1 MNWQPGRQ
9 WLAFGAVALLSVS
22 ALAPA
27 AHAEDFLS
35 ALFGAF
41 GAHRPALARCRC
53 HLQAKARSARRQP
66 SRARGTT
73 GGGQAYCVRTCDGRY
88 FPISASDG
96 QSRAASCNSFCPAS
110 ETKVVYGSNIDN
122 AATETGKPYSELPNA
137 FRYRSELVA
146 GCTCNGKDQIGLA
159 PVKIENDP
167 TLRKG
172 DIVAGANGL
181 MVAGRGADRRGA
193 ALNFSPVSVPDQRAL
208 SARAGGGGG
217 LTACPAACFAFANE
231 ITGSA
236 AGTGSALSALFC
248 RTNAQ

>member
-1 MNWQPGRQ
+1 
-9 WLAFGAVALLSVS
+9 LGAAAVLCAL

-27 AHAEDFLS
+27 AQAEDFLS

-41 GAHRPALARCRC
+41 GGRS
-53 HLQAKARSARRQP
+53 QAPSVRMPFAGEGNPFAPQNEARSRVGY
-66 SRARGTT
+66 S

-96 QSRAASCNSFCPAS
+96 QSRAASCSSFCPAS

-122 AATETGKPYSELPNA
+122 AATENGKPYSELPNA
-137 FRYRSELVA
+137 FRYRNELVA

-172 DIVAGANGL
+172 DIVAAADGL
-181 MVAGRGADRRGA
+181 MVAGRSADKRGA
-193 ALNFSPVSVPDQRAL
+193 SLNLSPASHQLRSRYQRVPVVA
-208 SARAGGGGG
+208 S
-217 LTACPAACFAFANE
+217 E
-231 ITGSA
+231 
-236 AGTGSALSALFC
+236 
-248 RTNAQ
+248 

>member
-1 MNWQPGRQ
+1 MVGKSGRQ
-9 WLAFGAVALLSVS
+9 LALGAAAFVCAS
-22 ALAPA
+22 ALAPV

-41 GAHRPALARCRC
+41 GGGRAHAPWIPFANPAGPQDEARP
-53 HLQAKARSARRQP
+53 
-66 SRARGTT
+66 RAAYS

-88 FPISASDG
+88 FPISAPDN

-110 ETKVVYGSNIDN
+110 ETRVVYGSNIDN

-137 FRYRSELVA
+137 FRYRNEIVA

-172 DIVAGANGL
+172 DIVVGAGGTMA
-181 MVAGRGADRRGA
+181 AGQGADKRGAS
-193 ALNFSPVSVPDQRAL
+193 LNFSPASQQLRARYQRVPEVA
-208 SARAGGGGG
+208 S
-217 LTACPAACFAFANE
+217 E
-231 ITGSA
+231 
-236 AGTGSALSALFC
+236 
-248 RTNAQ
+248 